1 MVWVEDEVLGVFTS
15 GCKFLRNVYECGF
28 FLDSS
33 FDYVMQNAREKKEN
47 SISWGSTNQI
57 DVKCFVRK
65 IVSIL
70 VKMGSRLTFVL
81 CTFRDRIF

>member
-1 MVWVEDEVLGVFTS
+1 MFG
-15 GCKFLRNVYECGF
+15 GKFLRNVYECGF

-57 DVKCFVRK
+57 DVKFFVRK
-65 IVSIL
+65 IVRENMRFES
-70 VKMGSRLTFVL
+70 
-81 CTFRDRIF
+81 